1 MAKQKNNS
9 VEPEKL
15 LESFRQKDF
24 VPLYLFHG
32 EEDFLTEEFMDLLV
46 EHAVDPSS
54 KSFNLDVL
62 HGKETDVKEVISHA
76 SSFPMMA
83 ERRVVIV
90 RDADSLVATDANREI
105 LLRYV
110 EHPLSST
117 ILVFTMQKADMRIA
131 VFKAFQEK
139 GIVVECKP
147 LYENQV
153 PDWITTRVEKYGRMI

>member
-32 EEDFLTEEFMDLLV
+32 EEDFLTEEFMDL
-46 EHAVDPSS
+46 H
-54 KSFNLDVL
+54 VL

-90 RDADSLVATDANREI
+90 RDADSLVATDANREV

-153 PDWITTRVEKYGRMI
+153 PDWITTRG